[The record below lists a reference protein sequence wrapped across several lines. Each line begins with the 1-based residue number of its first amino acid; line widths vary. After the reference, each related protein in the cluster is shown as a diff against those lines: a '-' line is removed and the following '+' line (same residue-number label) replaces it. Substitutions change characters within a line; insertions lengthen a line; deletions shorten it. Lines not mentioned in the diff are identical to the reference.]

1 MSKTVTFTNI
11 PRTFRISKNVL
22 LTDIS
27 LNITEHT
34 FENITFDNDAVKI
47 ILYSGETRKEIEEN
61 KHIEVIER
69 VVEKIRPC
77 RMRWNGY
84 AKYNNYKGMVCV
96 KKCKESKCTNY
107 TNYSE
112 YIRNKQMRVIPEFIK
127 LVVED

>member
-11 PRTFRISKNVL
+11 PRSFKITKNVL

-27 LNITEHT
+27 LNIADHT
-34 FENITFDNDAVKI
+34 YENIMFNDDIKI
-47 ILYSGETRKEIEEN
+47 IVYSGEVREELEEE

-69 VVEKIRPC
+69 VIEKIRPC

-84 AKYNNYKGMVCV
+84 AKYNNYKGMVCN
-96 KKCKESKCTNY
+96 KKCKESKCTRY
-107 TNYSE
+107 TNYNE
-112 YIRNKQMRVIPEFIK
+112 YIRNKQMRSIPEFIK